1 MILIHWAVPARSAF
15 SKGLLEKGL
24 GSWGCVRQ
32 EERGGRGRRTRGRGE
47 EKREGTSREVTGLG
61 TLKAAL

>member
-1 MILIHWAVPARSAF
+1 M
-15 SKGLLEKGL
+15 GGL
-24 GSWGCVRQ
+24 GVRQ
-32 EERGGRGRRTRGRGE
+32 EERGGRGRRTRGRDE

>member
-1 MILIHWAVPARSAF
+1 MVLIHWAVPARPAF

-24 GSWGCVRQ
+24 GRGLRQ
-32 EERGGRGRRTRGRGE
+32 EERGGGGRGAGGRGD
-47 EKREGTSREVTGLG
+47 EKREGTGREVTGLG